1 MKLTSI
7 GTVGRLGSPF
17 VFNIPKAK
25 LPQGGQRTV
34 AGPYNC
40 NRINPPYT
48 NGMMGSVQEGAYD
61 PFGSFDGDVGIFGGS
76 SEAGFF
82 EDFSWLENTDDSGG
96 SGDEYT
102 SAQAESVRESTPNQ
116 TIEFLK
122 DFSKSSGITD
132 ATKNLVNVAVQR
144 GVNEVKELLVPEDVG
159 KRMIDPVTGKQ
170 GTIIKNP
177 NNPNQFVIKYDD
189 GTSAVY
195 GEQQIL
201 VQGKSS
207 SGGSNNNMLLIAG
220 IVVAAAFLMK

>member
-144 GVNEVKELLVPEDVG
+144 GVNEIKEFLVPEDVG
-159 KRMIDPVTGKQ
+159 KRMIDPYTGKQ

-177 NNPNQFVIKYDD
+177 NNPNHINELSDSYKALLENNARQEKSKKRARREEGVIFFKK
-189 GTSAVY
+189 S
-195 GEQQIL
+195 L
-201 VQGKSS
+201 VVWEKLVTG
-207 SGGSNNNMLLIAG
+207 
-220 IVVAAAFLMK
+220 